1 MVKGEVYG
9 ANNELDTS
17 ITEALK
23 KIPKENI
30 NFALN
35 LFILKVYQGD
45 SKIVD
50 NKKIQEAICAKYN
63 IILLTNGESQNVATI
78 TNSHLL
84 EAEKSWL
91 LSYVRDP
98 KSVQV
103 STEKSAE
110 LAPAVA
116 RAKAEQTAA
125 RAEAERISK
134 LPLTTED
141 WRDPAAAIGKLVDK

>member
-1 MVKGEVYG
+1 MVTGSVYN

-17 ITEALK
+17 ITTALK
-23 KIPKENI
+23 KIPKEDI

-35 LFILKVYQGD
+35 LFILREYQGN
-45 SKIVD
+45 STVID
-50 NKKIQEAICAKYN
+50 NKKVQETICAKYN
-63 IILLTNGESQNVATI
+63 ITLTNVPSQNVTTI

-98 KSVQV
+98 KSIQV
-103 STEKSAE
+103 SEEKSAE

-134 LPLTTED
+134 LPMTAED

>member
-1 MVKGEVYG
+1 MVTGSVYNT
-9 ANNELDTS
+9 NNEIDST
-17 ITEALK
+17 ITTALK
-23 KIPKENI
+23 KIPKEDI

-35 LFILKVYQGD
+35 LFILKEYQGEN
-45 SKIVD
+45 KTVD
-50 NKKIQEAICAKYN
+50 NKKIQEIICAKYN
-63 IILLTNGESQNVATI
+63 IILTDIPSQNVATI

-103 STEKSAE
+103 SAAKSAE

-134 LPLTTED
+134 LPMTAED